1 MPVTLTKA
9 VNFGSRAAGLTT
21 IGYTV
26 YDHTGSL
33 ESARTEAGVTEL
45 LISSSSTG
53 TFFASVEF
61 PDGFSGTIVW
71 DTGDGLGRKLYALE
85 QYNELENDPT
95 PGLTYDTVQVVSSS
109 VEQVKA
115 DVSFTKKMTSGRWS
129 VEDNTMIFY
138 DEDNSTVLAK
148 FSLFDEGLKRSEK
161 EVFHRVRNDNDDS
174 TATVLSQVFGKS

>member
-1 MPVTLTKA
+1 MSVILTKA

-26 YDHTGSL
+26 FNHTGSL
-33 ESARTEAGVTEL
+33 EAARTETGISEL
-45 LISSSSTG
+45 LIASSSTG

-61 PDGFSGTIVW
+61 PDDFRGSIIW
-71 DTGDGLGRKLYALE
+71 DTGAGLARKLYAVE
-85 QYNELENDPT
+85 QYNELENNPAPD
-95 PGLTYDTVQVVSSS
+95 LTYSTLQVVSSS
-109 VEQVKA
+109 VEQVKS

-129 VEDNTMIFY
+129 VEDTTMVFY

-148 FSLFDEGLKRSEK
+148 FSLFNEGLAPSEK
-161 EVFHRVRNDNDDS
+161 EVFHRVRNDSDDD